1 MKSLKKNFLPY
12 SKQDISEEDILSVSK
27 VLKSEFLTQG
37 PIHKEFENAI
47 AEKVESKFCVSFNS
61 ATSALHIA
69 CLALEL
75 EKNDILWTTPTTFVA
90 SANCAVYCGA
100 KIDFVDID
108 SNTGLISIELL
119 EAKLSKASKIG
130 KLPKII
136 IPVHLAGSSC
146 DMPRIYDLSKKYG
159 FKIIED
165 ASHAIGGMCNGFMV
179 GSCKY
184 SDITVFSLHP
194 VKIITSAEGGLATT
208 NSESLS
214 KKMRT
219 LSNHGIVRDKNNF
232 VGENFESWRYE
243 QQLLGFNYRLSD
255 VHAALGISQLQRLDF
270 FIKKRNEIADEY
282 KKELANLP
290 IKFLNPLD
298 FVKSTYH
305 LFIVQLDTFD
315 KDIHENIFNYLRSK
329 EIGVQLHYL
338 PVHLQPYYLNMGFSK
353 GSFPNS
359 ENYAISSFSLPI
371 FTSITNDEIK
381 RVVNELSN
389 ALSQNKKI
397 F

>member
-1 MKSLKKNFLPY
+1 MEKNFLPY
-12 SKQDISEEDILSVSK
+12 SKQDISKEDIFSVNS

-37 PIHKEFENAI
+37 TMYKEFENAI
-47 AEKVESKFCVSFNS
+47 SKKVESKFCVSFNS

-75 EKNDILWTTPTTFVA
+75 GRNDILWTTPTTFVA
-90 SANCAVYCGA
+90 SANCAIYCGA
-100 KIDFVDID
+100 EIDFVDID
-108 SNTGLISIELL
+108 KNTGLISIELL
-119 EAKLSKASKIG
+119 EAKLCKASKIG

-159 FKIIED
+159 FRIIED
-165 ASHAIGGMCNGFMV
+165 ASHAIGGMCNGFCV

-208 NSESLS
+208 NSKSIS
-214 KKMRT
+214 NKMRT
-219 LSNHGIVRDKNNF
+219 LSNHGIIRDRNKF

-243 QQLLGFNYRLSD
+243 QQSLGFNYRLSD
-255 VHAALGISQLQRLDF
+255 VHAALGISQLRRLDF
-270 FIKKRNEIADEY
+270 FIKKRNEIANTY

-290 IKFLNPLD
+290 LKILNPLD

-305 LFIVQLDTFD
+305 LFIVQLDSFN

-329 EIGVQLHYL
+329 GIGVQLHYL

-353 GSFPNS
+353 GLFPNS

-371 FTSITNDEIK
+371 FTSITNDEIE
-381 RVVNELSN
+381 RVVYELSN
-389 ALSQNKKI
+389 AIRQSKKTN
-397 F
+397 